1 MISTEDHLRLHFEKF
16 GTLDECVV
24 KHSPGNVGNAF
35 GFLWV
40 RPVEAAEKIMAQD
53 HIIHTASGNDISI
66 PLSLEYKPFSDLIAQ
81 FEAIQQE
88 NPGFQLFN
96 EKLVDGGYIKIPRE
110 IISKLK

>member
-1 MISTEDHLRLHFEKF
+1 MKRAKFSSQPVRDFMKIGKLLKLTPLVEHLDGL
-16 GTLDECVV
+16 
-24 KHSPGNVGNAF
+24 NVEH
-35 GFLWV
+35 
-40 RPVEAAEKIMAQD
+40 VERK
-53 HIIHTASGNDISI
+53 GNDISI